1 MKNLIPISYLNEVC
15 FLSLNTDDKK
25 YAMCLKMSQ
34 EDLSDIL
41 GSTFYDEIYGQ
52 YPSTLSADNL
62 ALYEGYIQD
71 FLAWKTY
78 FNYLKF
84 ANVDATPTGIRAFD
98 DDNSTLA
105 SDIQMAS
112 LEKNILREVQKYKGR
127 MITFIKLEKSKVST
141 KYPLFEDSCVR
152 EEFSFAIT
160 SVHKNSD
167 TLFRANKSIITNE

>member
-1 MKNLIPISYLNEVC
+1 MKNLIPISYLNDSC

-34 EDLSDIL
+34 GDLSDIL
-41 GSTFYDEIYGQ
+41 GGTFYDEIEGQ
-52 YPSTLSADNL
+52 FPTTLSADNL
-62 ALYEGYIQD
+62 ALYEGYIKD

-84 ANVDATPTGIRAFD
+84 ANVDATPTGIRAFS

-112 LEKNILREVQKYKGR
+112 LE
-127 MITFIKLEKSKVST
+127 
-141 KYPLFEDSCVR
+141 
-152 EEFSFAIT
+152 
-160 SVHKNSD
+160 
-167 TLFRANKSIITNE
+167 